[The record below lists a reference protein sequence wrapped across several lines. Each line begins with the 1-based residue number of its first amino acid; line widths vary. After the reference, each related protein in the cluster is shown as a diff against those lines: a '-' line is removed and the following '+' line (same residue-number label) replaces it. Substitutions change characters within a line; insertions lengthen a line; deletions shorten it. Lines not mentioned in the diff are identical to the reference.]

1 MTLTLTVRDMPAA
14 WGKLLRS
21 GAVAFVSILALSWAG
36 VADAQSLKEALRKT
50 QRSNPTIQASKASS
64 RATREN
70 INQARAAWKP
80 QVRATASKAFSWSNT
95 SVSPA
100 QASIPYSIS
109 IQLTKPL
116 YDGGRNRQLIKQAQ
130 ANYGA
135 SSKQILATEQNTLFS
150 VVQAYMN
157 VLANRKILAQRRAN
171 VTVLQELARATKK
184 RFDVGEVTKTDVSQ
198 SNARVS
204 GAKSAVAL
212 AQAQL
217 SASEASFEELVG
229 NRPGALQWPKTAH
242 VPGSL
247 ASALATAHKVN
258 PNILVSA
265 FVEDAA
271 RHNKRAIAAEK
282 DWQVDL
288 SAGASAQLVFQL
300 APSTDVVLQ
309 ESANVQVTA
318 SKQLYDG
325 GSIRSRERQA
335 GQIANQRRIEKIS
348 VVRSVREGV
357 KTAWSNYTATA
368 LAIRAAQEQVDA
380 TEQAL
385 AGVRTE
391 YTVGSRSTVDVLN
404 TQQELIN
411 ARVSLITAQR
421 DRIVASYQVLAS
433 MGKLTARGLGL

>member
-36 VADAQSLKEALRKT
+36 DAGAQSLKEALRKA
-50 QRSNPTIQASKASS
+50 QRSYPAIQASKASS
-64 RATREN
+64 RATREG

-80 QVRATASKAFSWSNT
+80 QVRATASKGFNWSDTNI
-95 SVSPA
+95 SPA

-116 YDGGRNRQLIKQAQ
+116 YDGGRNRQLVKQAQ
-130 ANYGA
+130 ANFGA
-135 SSKQILATEQNTLFS
+135 SRQQSLATEQSALFN

-157 VLANRKILAQRRAN
+157 VLRDRKILAQRRAN
-171 VTVLQELARATKK
+171 VTVLQEQARATKK
-184 RFDVGEVTKTDVSQ
+184 RFDVGEVTKTDVAQ
-198 SNARVS
+198 ANARVS
-204 GAKSAVAL
+204 GARAAVAN

-217 SASEASFEELVG
+217 SASEAGYEEVVG
-229 NRPGALQWPKTAH
+229 NRPGSLQWPQAAH
-242 VPGSL
+242 VPNSL
-247 ASALATAHKVN
+247 SSALATAHKVN
-258 PNILVSA
+258 PSILASA

-271 RHNKRAIAAEK
+271 RHNKRAISAEK

-288 SAGASAQLVFQL
+288 SASASAQLSFQL
-300 APSTDVVLQ
+300 QPRRDVVLQ

-325 GSIRSRERQA
+325 GSVRSRERQA
-335 GQIANQRRIEKIS
+335 AQIANQRRIEKIGT
-348 VVRSVREGV
+348 VRTVREGV
-357 KTAWSNYTATA
+357 KVAWNNYVATA
-368 LAIRAAQEQVDA
+368 QTISAAQAQVDA

-391 YTVGSRSTVDVLN
+391 YTVGSRSTIDVLN

-411 ARVSLITAQR
+411 AQVTLINAQR
-421 DRIVASYQVLAS
+421 DRIVASYQVLAA
-433 MGKLTARGLGL
+433 MGKLTTRGLGL

>member
-1 MTLTLTVRDMPAA
+1 MKLKVKMRDMPAA
-14 WGKLLRS
+14 WNRMLAS
-21 GAVAFVSILALSWAG
+21 GTAVLASVLMFSFAG
-36 VADAQSLKEALRKT
+36 VADAQTLKEALRKT
-50 QRSNPTIQASKASS
+50 QRSNPTIQASRTGT

-80 QVRATASKAFSWSNT
+80 QVRATASKALSWSNT

-100 QASIPYSIS
+100 QASIPYTIS

-116 YDGGRNRQLIKQAQ
+116 YDGGRNRQLVKQAQ
-130 ANYGA
+130 ASFGA
-135 SSKQILATEQNTLFS
+135 SRQQTLATEQNTLFG
-150 VVQAYMN
+150 VVQAYMS

-217 SASEASFEELVG
+217 AASEANYEQLVG
-229 NRPGALQWPKTAH
+229 NRPGALQWPKAAH

-258 PNILVSA
+258 PSILASA

-271 RHNKRAIAAEK
+271 RHNRRAISAEK

-288 SAGASAQLVFQL
+288 SANATAQLVFQL
-300 APSTDVVLQ
+300 EPRTDQVLQ

-325 GSIRSRERQA
+325 GSLRSRERQA
-335 GQIANQRRIEKIS
+335 SQIASQRRVEKIGT
-348 VVRSVREGV
+348 VRAVREGV
-357 KTAWSNYTATA
+357 KTAWSNYVATA
-368 LAIRAAQEQVDA
+368 LAIKAAQEQVDA

-391 YTVGSRSTVDVLN
+391 YTVGSRSTIDVLN

-421 DRIVASYQVLAS
+421 DRVVASYQLLAA
-433 MGKLTARGLGL
+433 MGRLTTRGLGL